1 MMLGVYRYLWPVFW
15 ALPAVVWGQADF
27 SRMKPDY
34 TVDVCVLGG
43 GPAGVAAATA
53 AARNGAET
61 LLIEQYGF
69 LGGTSTAAHVSVF
82 MSYTYA
88 GGIFRE
94 VLERLDAYQARRG
107 GVFDQSLMQIVL
119 DDLVTEAGVRVLFYT
134 RGIACVTAP
143 GRSWQGKPR
152 RTITG
157 LVIHSK
163 SGLQLVRAK
172 VFVDCSGDADLAAW
186 AGVPF
191 AVGREADGATQPM
204 TLIFRLGGC
213 NYQGGMVS
221 QFPNMQDYWVS
232 HANGPNPGEIT
243 FNMTRLKGYS
253 GLDVEDLSQATIEGR
268 RQVLKA
274 IEDLRANV
282 PGFENAYLVA
292 LPAQI
297 GVRETRRIQGATVL
311 TGQQIIAP
319 GFTYAHRFDV
329 IARNDYD
336 VDIHDPQ
343 GTGATIIKLKQ
354 PYEIPYRC
362 LLPVGIDNL
371 LVAGRPISADHVAH
385 SSLRI
390 QPTCYALGQAA
401 GTAAA
406 LAVKQGTG
414 PWEIGQPDDPAQG
427 QASLQELQRLLI
439 AQGADLGEK
448 RAAALGMRA
457 EWQRWQV
464 HFRLHAQA
472 RRAAFTDV
480 PPDHPAYEAVMALT
494 RMGVFRGVAET
505 EFGAQQPVSVG
516 MAATVLARALAAM
529 PEASAAPAAAPL
541 PAHLQG
547 QWWSPG
553 LADCVARGIIPA
565 ADLAALDPNAPVSAD
580 ILRAYLQ
587 AAFPAGEPPELP
599 PGLVVQGA
607 VTRAGLAY
615 WLWPALQASVGQP

>member
-1 MMLGVYRYLWPVFW
+1 MTLRVLRYAWPVLC
-15 ALPAVVWGQADF
+15 ALPALVWGQADF

-34 TVDVCVLGG
+34 EVDVCVLGG

-53 AARNGAET
+53 AARNGAST

-82 MSYTYA
+82 MSYKYA

-107 GVFDQSLMQIVL
+107 GVFDQSLMQVVL
-119 DDLVTEAGVRVLFYT
+119 DDLVTEAGVRVLLYT
-134 RGIACVTAP
+134 RGIACVTGP
-143 GRSWQGKPR
+143 GRPWQGKAR
-152 RTITG
+152 RTVTG

-191 AVGREADGATQPM
+191 EVGREEDGVTQPM

-213 NYQGGMVS
+213 NYEGGFVS

-297 GVRETRRIQGATVL
+297 GVRETRRIRGATVL
-311 TGQQIIAP
+311 TGEQIIEP

-343 GTGATIIKLKQ
+343 GTGATVIKLKQ

-371 LVAGRPISADHVAH
+371 LVAGRPVSADHVAH

-406 LAVKQGTG
+406 LAVKQETG
-414 PWEIGQPDDPAQG
+414 PWEIGQPDDPTRG

-439 AQGADLGEK
+439 TQGADLGEK
-448 RAAALGMRA
+448 RAADLGLLA
-457 EWQRWQV
+457 EWRQWQLRY
-464 HFRLHAQA
+464 RLNAQGRPA
-472 RRAAFTDV
+472 DFADL
-480 PPDHPAYEAVMALT
+480 PPNHPAYEAAMTLA
-494 RMGVFRGVAET
+494 RMGILRGVSAT
-505 EFGAQQPVSVG
+505 EFGADQPVSVG
-516 MAATVLARALAAM
+516 MAATALTRALAAM
-529 PEASAAPAAAPL
+529 PGSGPAPMAPEL

-553 LADCVARGIIPA
+553 VAECAARGIIPA
-565 ADLAALDPNAPVSAD
+565 SDLATLDASAPVSPET
-580 ILRAYLQ
+580 LRAYLGT
-587 AAFPAGEPPELP
+587 AFPAGELSELP
-599 PGLVVQGA
+599 EGLLAQGA

>member
-1 MMLGVYRYLWPVFW
+1 MTSGVSRCLLLALYC
-15 ALPAVVWGQADF
+15 LPAVAWGQADF

-34 TVDVCVLGG
+34 EADVCVLGG
-43 GPAGVAAATA
+43 GPAGVAAAVA
-53 AARNGAET
+53 AARNGART

-69 LGGTSTAAHVSVF
+69 LGGTSTAAHVTVF
-82 MSYTYA
+82 MSYKYA

-107 GVFDQSLMQIVL
+107 GIFDQSLMQVVL
-119 DDLVTEAGVRVLFYT
+119 DDLVTEAGVRVLLYT
-134 RGIACVTAP
+134 RGITCVTAP

-152 RTITG
+152 QTITG
-157 LVIHSK
+157 LVVHSK
-163 SGLQLVRAK
+163 SGLQLVRAR

-191 AVGREADGATQPM
+191 EVGREEDGVTQPM

-213 NYQGGMVS
+213 NYEGGFVS

-253 GLDVEDLSQATIEGR
+253 GLSVEDLTQATIEGR

-297 GVRETRRIQGATVL
+297 GVRETRRIRGATVL
-311 TGQQIIAP
+311 TGEQIVNP
-319 GFTYAHRFDV
+319 RFTYAHRFDV

-336 VDIHDPQ
+336 VDIHDPK
-343 GTGATIIKLKQ
+343 GTGATVIKLKQ

-371 LVAGRPISADHVAH
+371 LVAGRPVSADHVAH

-401 GTAAA
+401 GTASA
-406 LAVKQGTG
+406 LAVRKDTG
-414 PWEIGQPDDPAQG
+414 PWEIGQPDDPGQG
-427 QASLQELQRLLI
+427 QASLLELQRLLI
-439 AQGADLGEK
+439 TQGADLGEK
-448 RAAALGMRA
+448 CAANLGLLA
-457 EWQRWQV
+457 EWRQWQLQ
-464 HFRLHAQA
+464 FRLSAQGRPA
-472 RRAAFTDV
+472 DFTDV
-480 PPDHPAYEAVMALT
+480 PPDHPAYEAIMALT
-494 RMGVFRGVAET
+494 RMGVFRGLSAT
-505 EFGAQQPVSVG
+505 EFGADQPVSVG
-516 MAATVLARALAAM
+516 TVATVLTRALAAI
-529 PEASAAPAAAPL
+529 PGGPAAPAGPPL
-541 PAHLQG
+541 PPHLQG
-547 QWWSPG
+547 QWWSPS
-553 LADCVARGIIPA
+553 LAESVARGIIPA
-565 ADLAALDPNAPVSAD
+565 AALTTLDANTPVSPPV
-580 ILRAYLQ
+580 LRGYLK
-587 AAFPAGEPPELP
+587 AAFPASELAELP
-599 PGLVVQGA
+599 EGLLIGEA